1 MHFASEGS
9 HKDKC
14 AKKKSVCAFVHKIAV
29 SPQAC
34 VPVHNESQIRKK

>member
-14 AKKKSVCAFVHKIAV
+14 AKKKKVCVHLCV
-29 SPQAC
+29 RLLYHLRLAC
-34 VPVHNESQIRKK
+34 LCIMKVK

>member
-14 AKKKSVCAFVHKIAV
+14 AKKKVCVHLCIRLHK
-29 SPQAC
+29 PHLRLAC
-34 VPVHNESQIRKK
+34 LCIMKVK